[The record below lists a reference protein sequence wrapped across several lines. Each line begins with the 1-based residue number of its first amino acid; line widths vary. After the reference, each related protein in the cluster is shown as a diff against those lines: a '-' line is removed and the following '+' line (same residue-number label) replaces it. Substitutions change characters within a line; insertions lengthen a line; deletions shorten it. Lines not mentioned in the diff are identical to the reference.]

1 MNMFM
6 EIFQGG
12 AAAQRVE
19 SGPKRRRI
27 WEVDVIFRCPV
38 AGMCLS
44 IREQRQLCRKVGA
57 PGHARTDFAVH
68 EMVVSAMDGENPLSR
83 KLESLLTRKYEA
95 ACREYLDMPEERF
108 LEAWRAGLRDGDYQG
123 LLWTAAVQV
132 LSHAATVEVFGSL
145 HMAMHEHAK
154 AYKGLADSARAA
166 GEKADRLRAG
176 NAELE
181 KAVRSL
187 TAGKASLAASLEQS
201 HRALERAGQTRDAAS
216 PTLGPRTDAA
226 GEGALG
232 GVVAKVEAVP
242 RGSAAAGGAPC
253 VAVLEERIARLELEA
268 QRREA
273 DLQGLRD
280 RHRQLEAEHARL
292 SDEYAAHLSLDAAM
306 RKACA
311 GEACLGQRCTSE
323 CPSFDLCE
331 KRVLIV
337 GGIERMEK
345 AYREFVEKRGGTLEY
360 HNGHMK
366 SGGKALER
374 CVQRADLVLC
384 PVNCNSHGAC
394 IMVKNLGKKFGKPVQ
409 MLKNFSLSAIARAVD
424 DMHAAN

>member
-6 EIFQGG
+6 EVLQGG
-12 AAAQRVE
+12 PAAQQE
-19 SGPKRRRI
+19 ENGPKRRRI
-27 WEVDVIFRCPV
+27 WEADAIFRCPV

-57 PGHARTDFAVH
+57 PEHAKTDFAVH
-68 EMVVSAMDGENPLSR
+68 EMVVSTMDGENPLSR
-83 KLESLLTRKYEA
+83 KLESLLARKYEA
-95 ACREYLDMPEERF
+95 ACREYLAMSEERF
-108 LEAWRAGLRDGDYQG
+108 LEAWRAGLRDGDYLG
-123 LLWTAAVQV
+123 LLWTAAVRV
-132 LSHAATVEVFGSL
+132 LSHAATVEVFGTL

-154 AYKGLADSARAA
+154 AYRSLAETARAA
-166 GEKADRLRAG
+166 VAKADGLRAANVG
-176 NAELE
+176 LE

-187 TAGKASLAASLEQS
+187 TAEKASLAASLEQS
-201 HRALERAGQTRDAAS
+201 RRALEQAGQARADATEVPA
-216 PTLGPRTDAA
+216 PHGDAA
-226 GEGALG
+226 GCVAPSVEPVPVGPASTENAP
-232 GVVAKVEAVP
+232 VVA
-242 RGSAAAGGAPC
+242 S
-253 VAVLEERIARLELEA
+253 LEERIACLELEA
-268 QRREA
+268 ERREA
-273 DLQGLRD
+273 ELQGLRD
-280 RHRQLEAEHARL
+280 RHLQLEAEHGRL

-311 GEACLGQRCTSE
+311 GEACRGQSCTPE

-345 AYREFVEKRGGTLEY
+345 SYREFVEKRGGTLEY
-360 HNGHMK
+360 HSGHMK

-374 CVQRADLVLC
+374 SVQRADLVLC

-394 IMVKNLGKKFGKPVQ
+394 IMVKNLGKKYRKPVQ
-409 MLKNFSLSAIARAVD
+409 MLKNYSLSAIARAVD